1 MVHFNPQITGAFYP
15 QLDSWDPARLVFVDE
30 SGAKTNMTRLHGR
43 SQKGQRLH
51 ASAPSGHWR
60 TTTMIGAVRLDGSTA
75 CMTIEGATNTEVF
88 RAFVSEVLIPQLRP
102 NDIVIMDN
110 LSAHKSKPTLELISN
125 VGAEVLFLPPY
136 SPDLNPIEKMWSKIK
151 NSLRSSAARDL
162 PKLIDAIAL
171 ALNKV
176 SAQDAIGWFASCGY
190 NII

>member
-1 MVHFNPQITGAFYP
+1 MRSRILWKRRQPR
-15 QLDSWDPARLVFVDE
+15 WDPARLVFIDE
-30 SGAKTNMTRLHGR
+30 SGAKTNMTRLRGR
-43 SQKGQRLH
+43 SLKGQRLK
-51 ASAPSGHWR
+51 ASAPSGHWQ

-75 CMTIEGATNTEVF
+75 CMAIEGATNTEVF
-88 RAFVSEVLIPQLRP
+88 RAFVCEILVPELRP

-110 LSAHKSKPTLELISN
+110 LSAHKSEPTLELIR
-125 VGAEVLFLPPY
+125 GIAAEVLFLPPY

-162 PKLIDAIAL
+162 PKLIDAIAR
-171 ALNKV
+171 ALNEV

>member
-1 MVHFNPQITGAFYP
+1 MA
-15 QLDSWDPARLVFVDE
+15 
-30 SGAKTNMTRLHGR
+30 
-43 SQKGQRLH
+43 
-51 ASAPSGHWR
+51 
-60 TTTMIGAVRLDGSTA
+60 
-75 CMTIEGATNTEVF
+75 IEGATNAEVF
-88 RAFVSEVLIPQLRP
+88 RAFVSEILVPELRP

-110 LSAHKSKPTLELISN
+110 LSAHKSEPTLELIRR

-176 SAQDAIGWFASCGY
+176 SAQNAIGWFASSGY